1 MGGTRS
7 LRSFVTASSMLS
19 AGIGV
24 ISPIP
29 VRRSIS
35 SAKGK
40 EKMIADRDSAEQ
52 TRKKRK
58 GNDGDHLIPIDH
70 VVDLT
75 GPEVEPK
82 RSVPAN
88 KQTPVLTATPID
100 DRMFVEF
107 SNMGPRSEGRYLFG
121 LMPSSMWCHTAI
133 KVPPSF
139 TNLTH
144 WSDLF

>member
-7 LRSFVTASSMLS
+7 LRSFVTTSSMLS

-24 ISPIP
+24 ISLIP

-35 SAKGK
+35 SVKGK
-40 EKMIADRDSAEQ
+40 EKMIA
-52 TRKKRK
+52 
-58 GNDGDHLIPIDH
+58 DHLIPIDH

-88 KQTPVLTATPID
+88 KPTPVLTATPID

-107 SNMGPRSEGRYLFG
+107 SNMGPRSEVRYLFG

-144 WSDLF
+144 